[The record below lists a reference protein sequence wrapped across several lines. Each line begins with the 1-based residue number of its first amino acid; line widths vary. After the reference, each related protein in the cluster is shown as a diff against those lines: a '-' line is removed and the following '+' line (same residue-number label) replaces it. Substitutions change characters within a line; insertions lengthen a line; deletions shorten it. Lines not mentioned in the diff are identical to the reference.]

1 MARGLPTYRVKPT
14 HFTLGDLNMS
24 RRFLEVAPGIPRT
37 PCLSGVGAEQV
48 RGGTVAPWPA
58 VGAETLD
65 TKRFSGCRLK
75 LVDEVVAPATI
86 LNSARKKVRCTRN
99 SEAYEKRIAETGED
113 QGYSGDT

>member
-1 MARGLPTYRVKPT
+1 MRPGETWGGKPA

-24 RRFLEVAPGIPRT
+24 RRFLEVAQGIPRR

-58 VGAETLD
+58 MGAETLD
-65 TKRFSGCRLK
+65 TKWFSGCRLK

-86 LNSARKKVRCTRN
+86 LNSARKKSKMYPEFRGIREENCGNWGRPG
-99 SEAYEKRIAETGED
+99 IFW
-113 QGYSGDT
+113 